1 MIKTFPIDYVRGALE
16 FALFKNRNNTE
27 YFSDDDIKF
36 FTFYEHLASEDE
48 VNRYVETF
56 KQLVEQQNKSSLI
69 GSGIITATSSTS
81 LINNK
86 QVFISPFEWVCT
98 IRCTLDNRD
107 KMLGTLYK
115 AFEEL
120 RGRKT
125 DIACFDNGK
134 LQAVGTI
141 GNGVDDYIHD
151 YDYIGSFSEDIIT
164 DALMYQ
170 RIRSIT
176 TNGNLRLNV
185 EDEKNLYL
193 FLEHKGKLE
202 LWLGVYDEEDENPYN
217 WSWEKVDDFVFN
229 HSSFE
234 KMKISLSFTDM
245 KATDPYTLDGTEY
258 FEITFGGGAT
268 LTTKNVKLG
277 NDLVKVRIAKDK
289 VVLGNNNNFQF
300 RDSSYM
306 VFYTLDPQEKA
317 SGNSAGTIENKLKS
331 NNFITNTHT
340 DSLVVSKQYTF
351 VYNEEIALLN
361 QWYEYASYGNQ
372 NLGTGGALQQTS
384 MTPNV
389 IYFVSEIENSWCD
402 IKERHFQT
410 KIVDDIEINDTD
422 SDIITIGLTMQIQ
435 GDNN

>member
-16 FALFKNRNNTE
+16 FALFKNRDNIE

-36 FTFYEHLASEDE
+36 FTFYEHLASDGE

-56 KQLVEQQNKSSLI
+56 KKLVEQQNKSSLI
-69 GSGIITATSSTS
+69 GSGIITATSTTS
-81 LINNK
+81 IVNNK
-86 QVFISPFEWVCT
+86 QVFACPFEWTCT
-98 IRCTLDNRD
+98 IRCTLENRD

-115 AFEEL
+115 VFEEL

-125 DIACFDNGK
+125 DIACLDNGK

-164 DALMYQ
+164 DEIMFT

-176 TNGNLRLNV
+176 TNSNLRLKV
-185 EDEKNLYL
+185 DDEKDLYL
-193 FLEHKGKLE
+193 FIDHKGKLE
-202 LWLGVYDEEDENPYN
+202 LWKGVYDEDDENPYN
-217 WSWEKVDDFVFN
+217 WSWEQVDNFIFN
-229 HSSFE
+229 HNSFE

-245 KATDPYTLDGTEY
+245 RATDPYTLTGTEY

-277 NDLVKVRIAKDK
+277 NDLVKVRIAKDR
-289 VVLGNNNNFQF
+289 VVTGNNSSFQF
-300 RDSSYM
+300 RDGANM

-331 NNFITNTHT
+331 NNFLTNTHT

-351 VYNEEIALLN
+351 VYNDEIGLLN

-372 NLGTGGALQQTS
+372 NLNSGALQQAS
-384 MTPNV
+384 MTPNI
-389 IYFVSEIENSWCD
+389 IYKISEIENSWCD
-402 IKERHFQT
+402 IKERHFDT

-435 GDNN
+435 GANN